1 MVEQGVTSRTVSTR
15 PETPSECSTTCGGLL
30 SRAPRPSWRS
40 TKAVWCPPYYDRER
54 HHQTVSLPHKEP
66 KENPAN
72 LLAWHHLQPTA
83 TRPLQSRQHGDHH
96 HAMAMEMDWAR
107 HEERAGQH
115 HSHSPSLD
123 TWRKTQEE
131 KTKKHWRRTV
141 EAELKTMQHTWGT
154 IHKLGRNRRTWRS
167 FVAALSATRHN
178 GHEWVGEFS
187 QKTFGT

>member
-66 KENPAN
+66 QENPAN

-96 HAMAMEMDWAR
+96 HAKAMEMDWAR

-123 TWRKTQEE
+123 NWRKVQEE
-131 KTKKHWRRTV
+131 NTKKHLAPNCGGRAQDHATH
-141 EAELKTMQHTWGT
+141 LGT
-154 IHKLGRNRRTWRS
+154 IQKLARHRRTWRS
-167 FVAALSATRHN
+167 FVAALSATRQI
-178 GHEWVGEFS
+178 GHE
-187 QKTFGT
+187 